1 MAVFYNKEKAKMG
14 SLTGMIISFPVEIT
28 SDDPASELNKALI
41 PAGYLRCDGRILF
54 AEEYP
59 LLAEVLGTGGNCK
72 YIKDGQ
78 ALSNNQIQLPDLRNK
93 HIRATTSSN
102 IGRYNDLFVTTAQD
116 DTIPK
121 AGVGLDVIQNVE
133 SPYELSYTGAFYIPP
148 QTLQLRGEPAFTVST
163 GAYTESIDV
172 PQNAFQPHMHR
183 STTTRARQRAKNNA
197 DFSSFASNFAKVPSS
212 LNVCQWWENTRQD
225 LCYWAMT
232 SIITSGRKTGG
243 RFFTGPSSYCEQY
256 GACFNDVCSNFIGS
270 SGYCLWPDDG
280 LCPEV
285 DNKEWCITKTGDA
298 NNHGEGNECS
308 GERFGRIDYDSTY
321 EQRCICTLEIF
332 TLCVA
337 GANGISIPDKNSD
350 ELTNWTSERGLN
362 LPFTNF
368 DDTNYQTGM
377 AGVSN
382 ITTLTGE
389 TGYDGTHRHRLDF
402 NADEEH
408 TYQLKTRAAT
418 AQPAGRLLSRIT
430 IDINT
435 SKKADKYIQPYIITE
450 YLIKI

>member
-14 SLTGMIISFPVEIT
+14 SLTGMIISFPIEIT
-28 SDDPASELNKALI
+28 SDDPASEINKTLL
-41 PAGYLRCDGRILF
+41 PAGYVRCDGRILF

-59 LLAEVLGTGGNCK
+59 LLAEVLGTGANCK
-72 YIKDGQ
+72 YIKEGQ

-183 STTTRARQRAKNNA
+183 TTTTRARQRAKNNA

-212 LNVCQWWENTRQD
+212 LNVCQWWENTRQE

-298 NNHGEGNECS
+298 NNHGSGNECD
-308 GERFGRIDYDSTY
+308 GETFGTIDYASTY
-321 EQRCICTLEIF
+321 VQRCICTLAIF
-332 TLCVA
+332 GECVA

-350 ELTNWTSERGLN
+350 ELTNWTSDRGLN
-362 LPFTNF
+362 LPFTNY

-402 NADEEH
+402 NSDEPH